1 MLEQSAT
8 LYFGPWY
15 RRSPSFDATRRAGC
29 TAYDIYN
36 HMYLPGY
43 YDDPDVE
50 YRLLNE
56 GVTMWDVGVE
66 RTVEVSGPDA
76 DKLIDMIT
84 CRDLTKCKVK
94 QGKYMLVTAPDGGI
108 VNDPVLLHV
117 DENRWWMQ
125 LADSDAGLYALGVLA
140 ASGLNAKVTLPDVH
154 PMQVQG
160 PLSAKTLEKLVGSA
174 IYDIKYYWCENFT
187 IDGIPV
193 LISRTGWTAIPGFE
207 VNLLDYSR
215 GDDLWDAVAGA
226 GEEFG
231 IKPIAPCEARRIE
244 GGIFNYGSDMTLNDT
259 PLHVMG
265 LERLVED
272 QPQDY
277 IGKKALEEL
286 QAKGVDRKLVAS
298 ISRATSSAP
307 SCRGTGTSSAT
318 GRRSGTSPTPC
329 GRRAS
334 SETSGSCGCRST
346 WRTPARSSRSR
357 RSTARRSRASRLRS
371 RSSTHARRRPRR
383 RWRSYLR
390 RGTARRGTRTQCR
403 SRRRSS
409 DCPRSLPLFGRS
421 VGAARS
427 PAGGYGVSPK
437 IVLGAPE
444 PCRFRGPPIT
454 IQPPVV
460 GIASRFVRFSSVN
473 RCFRRVRNVSKNV
486 GSLPGSGP
494 KVSVPSAPRFASTPL
509 WISHRTAAFENP
521 GWRNRPAALPQL

>member
-1 MLEQSAT
+1 MTNERPEMLEQSAT

-15 RRSPSFDATRRAGC
+15 RRSPYFDATRRAGC

-50 YRLLNE
+50 YALLNE

-84 CRDLTKCKVK
+84 CRDLTKCAVK
-94 QGKYMLVTAPDGGI
+94 QGKYMIVTAPDGGI

-125 LADSDAGLYALGVLA
+125 LADSDAGLYALGVLG

-174 IYDIKYYWCENFT
+174 IYDIKYYWCENFS

-215 GDDLWDAVAGA
+215 GDDLWNAVAGA

-244 GGIFNYGSDMTLNDT
+244 GGIFNYGSDMTLEDT

-277 IGKKALEEL
+277 MGKAALEAL
-286 QAKGVDRKLVAS
+286 KAKGVDRKLVGLDLPGDQLRAELSRTWDVVRDGRTVGRVTDAVWSPGLGRNIGFVWVPIDMAEPGTKLEIHTEHGTTIEGTTAS
-298 ISRATSSAP
+298 IP
-307 SCRGTGTSSAT
+307 FVD
-318 GRRSGTSPTPC
+318 
-329 GRRAS
+329 
-334 SETSGSCGCRST
+334 
-346 WRTPARSSRSR
+346 
-357 RSTARRSRASRLRS
+357 
-371 RSSTHARRRPRR
+371 PRKE
-383 RWRSYLR
+383 
-390 RGTARRGTRTQCR
+390 A
-403 SRRRSS
+403 
-409 DCPRSLPLFGRS
+409 
-421 VGAARS
+421 
-427 PAGGYGVSPK
+427 
-437 IVLGAPE
+437 
-444 PCRFRGPPIT
+444 
-454 IQPPVV
+454 
-460 GIASRFVRFSSVN
+460 
-473 RCFRRVRNVSKNV
+473 
-486 GSLPGSGP
+486 
-494 KVSVPSAPRFASTPL
+494 
-509 WISHRTAAFENP
+509 
-521 GWRNRPAALPQL
+521 PAAALA